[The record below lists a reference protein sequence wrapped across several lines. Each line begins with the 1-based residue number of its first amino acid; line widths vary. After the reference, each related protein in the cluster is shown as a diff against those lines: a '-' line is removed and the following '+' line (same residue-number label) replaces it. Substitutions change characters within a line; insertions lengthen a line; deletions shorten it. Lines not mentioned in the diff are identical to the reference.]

1 MQKTK
6 LQLLAFIL
14 ALVLMAGMLV
24 SCGETNAP
32 APTETSTRPG
42 VRTDGKPNKVA
53 LILQGPISDMS
64 WNTTAYNGLKKIEA
78 LGAEIGYTENTPLT
92 SAADAIETFIEN
104 DYNIVFLSS
113 NELQDI
119 ATEAAVKYP
128 HVQFFLINATYTAD
142 NARSFAIS
150 DVEQGFLMGALA
162 SLISKTGTVA
172 FIGGMPIN
180 PIIKARTGFEQG
192 ARYVNPEINIIAQD
206 TGSMDDTNA
215 AKELA
220 RAMVAQGADV
230 LCPVADQ
237 SSLGVMEAAEE
248 TGVLA
253 IASGENQNSV
263 APNAAVV
270 AIVKDTSIAYEAA
283 YKSFLD
289 GKMSAEV
296 LPMGVREGVIYI
308 SDYFLGVD
316 EQVKTQINDI
326 YEKIA
331 AGEITFDLD

>member
-180 PIIKARTGFEQG
+180 PIIKARKGFEQG